1 MDNNTDIQARASTGG
16 PEQITSAIGRLL
28 ENAYRDTGASR
39 RAAQFL
45 LSLWN
50 GQRYKA
56 NLQELL
62 YVDAGLFSDMQT
74 VLHELYGKNAQ
85 LDTYVTEDRMRPV
98 IELWGSAFES
108 LGK

>member
-1 MDNNTDIQARASTGG
+1 MDNNTDIQAMASTGG
-16 PEQITSAIGRLL
+16 PEQITSAIGRVL

-50 GQRYKA
+50 GQRYTA

-74 VLHELYGKNAQ
+74 VLHETCTAKMPSSTHMSPKIG
-85 LDTYVTEDRMRPV
+85 
-98 IELWGSAFES
+98 
-108 LGK
+108 